1 MSIGEKTMIVQMLP
15 YVIIGVM
22 LVTIALLVVSLRMSR
37 KLVTRLML
45 DDVYHAECRTNL
57 FFRGID
63 NDRHEQRLQNMTQAW
78 VDDPSVQATAW
89 WVAAHTDRELQK
101 PQRSERPYG
110 QRDLSLT

>member
-1 MSIGEKTMIVQMLP
+1 MSFREKTMFLQMLP
-15 YVIIGVM
+15 YVIIAV
-22 LVTIALLVVSLRMSR
+22 LLLAIVLLVISLRVSR

-63 NDRHEQRLQNMTQAW
+63 DARHEQHLQGMTQAW
-78 VDDPSVQATAW
+78 VDDPRIQASAW
-89 WVAAHTDRELQK
+89 WVAATTEKALQK
-101 PQRSERPYG
+101 PQRSDRPYG